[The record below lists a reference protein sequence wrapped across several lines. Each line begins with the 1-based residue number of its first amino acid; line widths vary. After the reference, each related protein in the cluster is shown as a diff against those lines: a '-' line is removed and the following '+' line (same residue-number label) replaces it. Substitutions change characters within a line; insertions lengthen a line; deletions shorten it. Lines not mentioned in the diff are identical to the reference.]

1 MVSKKS
7 LGDLGWEVV
16 RDNGKW
22 IYIEKGKTVD
32 SLQTIAIGRESKEV
46 QFGKNVRK
54 LSFAEIAAI
63 LDFIVEDAIY

>member
-7 LGDLGWEVV
+7 LGDLGWEVMKDSGRAV
-16 RDNGKW
+16 WIKKPAKSGYYCLCINRETKRVGLDN
-22 IYIEKGKTVD
+22 D
-32 SLQTIAIGRESKEV
+32 LR
-46 QFGKNVRK
+46 N